1 VQAGSARQ
9 TQPTGPVLRLAE
21 NQPCR
26 LGPVVRTGLC
36 WLGLQSCVTFHY
48 KRRRPAAGRPPPRAR
63 PTVRPSSLRSYWSG
77 AMSGYAAVTSK
88 PKREM
93 FAEIKHFREKVE
105 AGDPPIG
112 EAE

>member
-1 VQAGSARQ
+1 
-9 TQPTGPVLRLAE
+9 
-21 NQPCR
+21 
-26 LGPVVRTGLC
+26 
-36 WLGLQSCVTFHY
+36 
-48 KRRRPAAGRPPPRAR
+48 
-63 PTVRPSSLRSYWSG
+63 
-77 AMSGYAAVTSK
+77 MSGYAAVTSK